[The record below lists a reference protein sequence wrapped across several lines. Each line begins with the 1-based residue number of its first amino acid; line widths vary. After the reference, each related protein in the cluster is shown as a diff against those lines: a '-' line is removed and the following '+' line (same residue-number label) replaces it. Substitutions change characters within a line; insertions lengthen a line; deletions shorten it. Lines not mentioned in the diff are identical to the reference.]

1 MNVVNK
7 NYFVAEIDSTTLA
20 NLADPYVKVK
30 NKLNKTSIDFRVV
43 ATNEFDEHSMDVAM
57 TPTGSFDWPSRRSFV
72 AAVRGSWGFLADVV
86 ATGKLIS
93 PDGSVKG
100 FALHD
105 DGLNGD
111 YLAGDGVYF
120 ADLPSISQNGTYQWE
135 ISMSNK
141 GGTAHTTRIGTSLP
155 DTIPF
160 VEKTDATPFELF
172 RNGQFVV
179 SGCCSD
185 EPTSDL
191 VELYPEKRVNAYL
204 QSGSD
209 EDRFKIAGTL
219 SGKSYALYLSSR
231 NLDFFDNVKVYSPTD
246 LTTPVY
252 VVNVEPK
259 SGYDFISVPLSS
271 EYAMP
276 GFVVAVRFDVLPSS
290 SVNVFVESL
299 TENVTLSPSTVTSQ
313 YAALPPAEAVTLVVP
328 SALPLIVTLL
338 FVGTIETIESLAT
351 DQVTVGVEL
360 PVCSTVA
367 IISASSLISSVFA
380 VALREID

>member
-1 MNVVNK
+1 MSLISRWYQLPFLPIMLLHKFICFKERNLRKCLARMMEILPIIPLKLWQVMVPFFNVNVVNK

-111 YLAGDGVYF
+111 DLAGDGVYF

-160 VEKTDATPFELF
+160 VEK
-172 RNGQFVV
+172 N
-179 SGCCSD
+179 
-185 EPTSDL
+185 
-191 VELYPEKRVNAYL
+191 
-204 QSGSD
+204 
-209 EDRFKIAGTL
+209 
-219 SGKSYALYLSSR
+219 
-231 NLDFFDNVKVYSPTD
+231 
-246 LTTPVY
+246 
-252 VVNVEPK
+252 
-259 SGYDFISVPLSS
+259 
-271 EYAMP
+271 
-276 GFVVAVRFDVLPSS
+276 
-290 SVNVFVESL
+290 
-299 TENVTLSPSTVTSQ
+299 
-313 YAALPPAEAVTLVVP
+313 
-328 SALPLIVTLL
+328 
-338 FVGTIETIESLAT
+338 
-351 DQVTVGVEL
+351 
-360 PVCSTVA
+360 
-367 IISASSLISSVFA
+367 
-380 VALREID
+380 